1 MKTLTTRNLLASV
14 LLPAFLYVGCSAE
27 GLTGPAAV
35 NDGGEAS
42 APEEAGSTGSE
53 AADHCIEWAGDMIC
67 PDTYDPSRA
76 GDLQ

>member
-42 APEEAGSTGSE
+42 APAGSESDDQSVECMEWNGEPYCPSMAHPGAGTG
-53 AADHCIEWAGDMIC
+53 
-67 PDTYDPSRA
+67 TK
-76 GDLQ
+76 